1 MLLPALFFFQRIPR
15 SGIYTCMRFIA
26 TVVAFACLA
35 LNALAAPKPHTTV
48 DLLLPVESA
57 RPGDTVVA
65 GVRLRMDSKW
75 HTYWKNSGDSG
86 APTEIEWTLPPGVTV
101 SEIQWPIPERH
112 EAEGLTTFIHENEAT
127 LLVPLKLAADLQPG
141 PLALK
146 AKVSWLECDQ
156 LCLPGEATVSVTL
169 NVSAESKLSAN
180 ATLIQTAQA
189 KLPRDGTS
197 VGVAAGW
204 EEATTNDTRNLLIE
218 WPVKSPV
225 TEVDFFPY
233 ANDDFEVSPK
243 PERLAV
249 DASRVA
255 FRLHVQKFSTNWPTT
270 ISGVIVQK
278 TGGEKQAYEVTLT
291 PQDGSAEQRLG
302 PNVTT
307 KQAGSESGAPAS
319 GIVVNLLLALCG
331 GLILNL
337 MPCVLPIL
345 SLKVLSMVN
354 QRGAPASHARK
365 HALVYTL
372 GVLVS
377 FWALAGLVMAGRLAS
392 WGEQFQDPR
401 FVVIMTVL
409 MTLVGLNLFGLFEV
423 SVPGQAL
430 NKASELATKE
440 GVSGAFFNGVLAVV
454 LGASCVAP
462 VLAGAVGWAISQPPL
477 IIFLSFS
484 MIGLGLALP
493 FVLLSFFPALQ
504 RLLPKPGAWM
514 GKFKIAMGFPM
525 LATAAWLLA
534 QTADHFGPGGPLW
547 VGLFLVLL
555 ALAMWIYGEFHQRGS
570 KRRGLAAIIALVIAV
585 GSYAWALESQLHW
598 RNPPAIAPGTQT
610 SAPANADSGIAW
622 QPWSAEAV
630 SKARA
635 EGRPVLVDFTAN
647 WCLTCQLNKKTS
659 LEVDSVRAKL
669 KAINAVALLGDY
681 TRKNPDITAELKR
694 FERAGVPLVLVY
706 PKDATQPP
714 QLLPTVLTPTIVL
727 EALDAAVK

>member
-1 MLLPALFFFQRIPR
+1 
-15 SGIYTCMRFIA
+15 MRFIA
-26 TVVAFACLA
+26 TLVAFAFLA
-35 LNALAAPKPHTTV
+35 LNSFAAPTSHTTV
-48 DLLLPVESA
+48 ELLLPVESA
-57 RPGDTVVA
+57 RPGDTILA
-65 GVRLRMDSKW
+65 AIRLRMETGW
-75 HTYWKNSGDSG
+75 HTYWKNSGESG
-86 APTEIEWTLPPGVTV
+86 APTEIEWQLPSGVTAG
-101 SEIQWPIPERH
+101 EIQWPTPERL
-112 EAEGLTTFIHENEAT
+112 EAEGLTTFIHHDEAT
-127 LLVPLKLAADLQPG
+127 LLIPLKLSADLKPG
-141 PLALK
+141 ALELK
-146 AKVSWLECDQ
+146 AKVSWIECKDQ
-156 LCLPGEATVSVTL
+156 DLCVPGDATVSANL
-169 NVSAESKLSAN
+169 IIGNESKPSASSTIIE
-180 ATLIQTAQA
+180 AAQA
-189 KLPRDGTS
+189 KLPQPATALGVTS
-197 VGVAAGW
+197 AW
-204 EEATTNDTRNLLIE
+204 EEATTNDTRHLLLE
-218 WPVKSPV
+218 WPVKSAV
-225 TEVDFFPY
+225 SEIHFFPY
-233 ANDDFEVSPK
+233 ASEDFEVGLK
-243 PERLAV
+243 PTRLPV
-249 DASRVA
+249 DASRIALGLQVKKIS
-255 FRLHVQKFSTNWPTT
+255 VNWPDK
-270 ISGVIVQK
+270 ISGVLIQK
-278 TGGEKQAYEVTLT
+278 IGGKEQSFEITLT
-291 PQDGSAEQRLG
+291 PSI
-302 PNVTT
+302 
-307 KQAGSESGAPAS
+307 GAPAS
-319 GIVVNLLLALCG
+319 GPAAQPAKTNASAVQITGTTTHFQIRIDDSLFINLLLALVG

-345 SLKVLSMVN
+345 SLKILSIVN

-377 FWALAGLVMAGRLAS
+377 FWALAGLVIAGRLAS

-423 SVPGQAL
+423 ILPGATI
-430 NKASELATKE
+430 NKASELTAKE
-440 GVSGAFFNGVLAVV
+440 GLSGAFFNGVLAVV

-462 VLAGAVGWAISQPPL
+462 VLAAAVGWAISQPPL
-477 IIFLSFS
+477 IILLSFS

-514 GKFKIAMGFPM
+514 EKFKIAMGFPM

-570 KRRGLAAIIALVIAV
+570 KRRGLAAIIALVVAV

-598 RNPPAIAPGTQT
+598 RNPPANVPGTQNA
-610 SAPANADSGIAW
+610 APANADSGIAW
-622 QPWSAEAV
+622 QPWSTDAV
-630 SKARA
+630 AKARA

-659 LEVDSVRAKL
+659 LEIDSVRAKL

-706 PKDATQPP
+706 PKDAIQPP
-714 QLLPTVLTPTIVL
+714 QLLPTVLTPSIVL
-727 EALDAAVK
+727 EALDAAAK